1 MKRSD
6 ISVPLPCNVPW
17 DTMTPAGRARFCES
31 CQAQVHD
38 LSSMPEPEARVF
50 LASRAAVPTCVRYLA
65 DAHEAVLFGLV
76 PSGFVPVAN
85 LRRSKASPSRALLGA
100 ATLGVASLLACTE
113 PAHNATTGIV
123 APGYQVR
130 LPEAPP
136 APPEPIDASAPSP
149 TGLSDASVTALE
161 PGTK

>member
-85 LRRSKASPSRALLGA
+85 LRRSKAGRAGGALVGA
-100 ATLGVASLLACTE
+100 AAIGLLSMLACGR
-113 PAHNATTGIV
+113 A
-123 APGYQVR
+123 
-130 LPEAPP
+130 
-136 APPEPIDASAPSP
+136 PEPVMGMVGPLVVPAAPEYPPCRRHSSAL
-149 TGLSDASVTALE
+149 TQA
-161 PGTK
+161 

>member
-31 CQAQVHD
+31 CESQVHN
-38 LSSMPEPEARVF
+38 LSSMSEPEARAF
-50 LASRAAVPTCVRYLA
+50 LAGRAAVPTCVRYLA

-85 LRRSKASPSRALLGA
+85 LRRSKTSPSRALLGA
-100 ATLGVASLLACTE
+100 ATLGVASLLACAE
-113 PAHNATTGIV
+113 PVHEATTGIV

-130 LPEAPP
+130 PPEALP
-136 APPEPIDASAPSP
+136 APPEPIDASAALP
-149 TGLSDASVTALE
+149 TGLSDAAVTAPE
-161 PGTK
+161 PSKK